1 MLDNPKKKRRD
12 GLTVSII
19 FTMLFVSASSAV
31 YDLDAASASGEMYS
45 PILQPQSLETL
56 TTAPAKTLKT
66 DLLAQLPNIGKLS
79 DRIENLEL
87 TLEQKNA
94 KITAIKQQNLMELA
108 EQREIYE
115 TMDKALQKLISYV
128 GKTPY
133 GFGDDPK
140 RWDCSGLTMWFYQK
154 FRGIELPHSAT
165 AQMREGEIVD
175 APIPGDLVAFK
186 YRKSSGAFHIGV
198 YVGSGLFIHAKNH
211 SADTVLESVEN
222 FAKNGITVVYVR
234 Y

>member
-1 MLDNPKKKRRD
+1 MLDNQKKKRRD

-154 FRGIELPHSAT
+154 FRGIELAHSAT

-186 YRKSSGAFHIGV
+186 YRKSSGAFHNGV
-198 YVGSGLFIHAKNH
+198 YVGSGLFIHAKNY
-211 SADTVLESVEN
+211 SADTVMETVDG